1 MIWILIFLATLVT
14 AFVAMIMYRFV
25 NCCDMKKSDLQKRLD
40 DEQERILTEMGSH
53 TRCSV

>member
-14 AFVAMIMYRFV
+14 VFVAMIMYRFV
-25 NCCDMKKSDLQKRLD
+25 NCCDMKKSDLQQQLD

-53 TRCSV
+53 IRCSV